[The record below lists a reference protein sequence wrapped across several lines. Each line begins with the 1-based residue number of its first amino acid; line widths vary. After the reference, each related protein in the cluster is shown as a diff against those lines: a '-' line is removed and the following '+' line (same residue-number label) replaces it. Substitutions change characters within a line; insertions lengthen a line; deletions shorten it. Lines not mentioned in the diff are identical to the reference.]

1 MMKQTIIVAVALLLS
16 ACATGSNLGPT
27 YTYEEIEV
35 VNNSKEPIRNLTIR
49 VTDSADVSASGE
61 VFSCENIIALGVC
74 SQRFTLRR
82 YKEGAFSV
90 DWVSGDSDRQT
101 AEIAARVPAYSAPG
115 IPLRAVFSISPEGV
129 MTAYF
134 EQNTPFR

>member
-82 YKEGAFSV
+82 YKESAFSI
-90 DWVSGDSDRQT
+90 DWVSGDSDRQI
-101 AEIAARVPAYSAPG
+101 AEIAVKVPAYSSPG
-115 IPLRAVFSISPEGV
+115 IPMRIA
-129 MTAYF
+129 
-134 EQNTPFR
+134 